1 MTNSTSEYRVI
12 KKLWDGETWHDVGA
26 KYPPE
31 RVGEL
36 NEAVQ
41 AKLAE
46 RVQKF
51 LKSGH
56 IDTPANIRR
65 RENPEAAQAAS
76 DLEGTRA
83 QLKVLQDQH
92 QGLLT
97 ALAGDEGAPATA
109 DDALARIE
117 QLKAAQA
124 GAEGAPD
131 LTALY
136 TALDDT
142 GSVDSVDGAV
152 ERARYM
158 SGALGRQHQDLEA
171 LRAREKVLD
180 QLHGKQDGD
189 TDLPNNFKNRG
200 PLGKYGLATWES
212 LRGKT
217 VAQLTAIP
225 DLDAKEAQDIVDK
238 VAAHF
243 TPAAE

>member
-1 MTNSTSEYRVI
+1 MIKTTPEYQVI

-26 KYPPE
+26 TYPPE
-31 RVGEL
+31 RTGEV
-36 NEAVQ
+36 NEAQQ

-51 LKSGH
+51 LKTGH
-56 IDTPANIRR
+56 IDTVANIRR
-65 RENPEAAQAAS
+65 QKNPEAAQAAS

-83 QLKVLQDQH
+83 QLRALQDQH
-92 QGLLT
+92 EGLLA
-97 ALAGDEGAPATA
+97 ALAGEGDAPATA
-109 DDALARIE
+109 EEALGRIE

-124 GAEGAPD
+124 SGESPPD

-136 TALDDT
+136 TALDDE
-142 GSVDSVDGAV
+142 GHVDSVDSAV
-152 ERARYM
+152 QRATYM
-158 SGALGRQHQDLEA
+158 TSVLTRQHQDLEA

-200 PLGKYGLATWES
+200 PLGKYGLTTWES

-217 VAQLTAIP
+217 ATQLTAIP

-243 TPAAE
+243 TPAGE